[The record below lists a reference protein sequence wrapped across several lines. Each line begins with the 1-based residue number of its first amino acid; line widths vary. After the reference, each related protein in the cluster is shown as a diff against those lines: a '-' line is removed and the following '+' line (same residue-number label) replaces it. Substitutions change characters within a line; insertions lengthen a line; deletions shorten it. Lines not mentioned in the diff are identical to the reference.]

1 MGGALGPDRGL
12 SEDEMRDKIAELRE
26 GVSELASASNLTSWV
41 TKEILV
47 KVRWWLHQTAHTI
60 ICFPSRD

>member
-26 GVSELASASNLTSWV
+26 GVSELASASNLTSWA

-47 KVRWWLHQTAHTI
+47 KVRWWLQTAHTI
-60 ICFPSRD
+60 MCFPFRE